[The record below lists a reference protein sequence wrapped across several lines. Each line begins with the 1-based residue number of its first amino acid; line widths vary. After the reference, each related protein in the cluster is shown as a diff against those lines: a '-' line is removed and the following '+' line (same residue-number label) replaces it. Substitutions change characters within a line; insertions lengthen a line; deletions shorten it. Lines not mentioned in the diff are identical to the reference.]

1 MIYFFLCEC
10 GFELPLKTVILCLYI
25 TLTNVV
31 TLHTGK
37 IKKYIYLGLCVFS
50 NRSAQETEQKHP

>member
-1 MIYFFLCEC
+1 MRIRNT
-10 GFELPLKTVILCLYI
+10 PKTVILCSHI
-25 TLTNVV
+25 ALTNV

-37 IKKYIYLGLCVFS
+37 IKKYIYLGTYVFS